1 MAIKTFTDLTTLP
14 ASDINTYLANAGLV
28 FVKQQTITAGV
39 TSVTVT
45 GAFSSDYDNYKITID
60 NGACTGGAAVKLRM
74 ATNAANYY
82 WGLPYVA
89 YTGGAVAAVV
99 GSNVS
104 EWDFVGYAQNRIVF
118 NCEVYSPFLAQNTH
132 FSAPHV
138 QGVGGVSGHNGGL
151 LNNTT
156 SYTSFTV
163 FVTGGGVTFSGGI
176 IRVYG
181 YRQG

>member
-45 GAFSSDYDNYKITID
+45 GAFSSIYDNYKITID
-60 NGACTGGAAVKLRM
+60 NALCSSGAAIKMRM
-74 ATNAANYY
+74 ANDAAGYY
-82 WGLPYVA
+82 WGLPYVP
-89 YTGGAVAAVV
+89 YTGGGVAAVQ
-99 GSNVS
+99 GANVS

-118 NCEVYSPFLAQNTH
+118 NCDLYSPWLSQNTH

-138 QGVGGVSGHNGGL
+138 QGVGGVSGHNAGI

-163 FVTGGGVTFSGGI
+163 FVTGGGTTFTSGT